1 MVKLTDLLDISEL
14 QGLCESYTAVTG
26 AVTALLDLEGTIL
39 VSTGWQD
46 ICSRFHRVNPLTAKR
61 CRESDTLLAGKL
73 AHGEPY
79 NVYKCKNGLV
89 DVAVPIIIGGEH
101 VANFFTGQFFFGTP
115 DRNYFVQQAREFGF
129 EQVAYLDALNRV
141 PTFSEQQVESMMAF
155 FTRLA
160 RMMGEM
166 GLAKLRL
173 QQANEGLQAGAAII
187 QSSED
192 AIIGESVDGIITIW
206 NPGAEAMFGYSAGEM
221 IGNTMQVLLPPE
233 QLGEESLV
241 LARIQ
246 GGEVVK
252 HFESVRLCKDGRRVD
267 ISATISPIRDG
278 RGNIVGVSKIVR
290 DISLQRQAEAIQAHE
305 RAVQRALIDT
315 LPDLIWL
322 KSPEGVYLGCNPR
335 FEQFFGAREAEIL
348 GKTDYDFV
356 SREMAD
362 FFRMHDRRAMEKDGP
377 SINEE
382 KIAFASDGHQELL
395 ETTKIPMR
403 DAQGKLIGILGIG
416 HDVTQRRAAEQE
428 LERHRQHLQELVD
441 ERTAA
446 LSVAKDAA
454 EAANRAKSTFLANM
468 SHELRTPM
476 NGIMGMVGI
485 ALRQVSDPKLRHQL
499 ETIDHSSQHLL
510 GVINDILDISKIEAG
525 RLPLEQIDF
534 KFGDVLEN
542 LQALIGNKVEE
553 KSLELRFDVPD
564 SLRTLP
570 LSGDP
575 LRLGQ
580 ILLNLSGNAVKFTE
594 HGAIVVYARA
604 FDETADRVRLCCE
617 IRDSGIGIGAEDQ
630 KRLFSAFEQA
640 DSSMTRKYGG
650 TGLGL
655 AISKRLVEMMGGE
668 ISVESMP
675 GQGST
680 FRFSVQLAKGG
691 LAGLADAGSG
701 LPADVALLASHAGSR
716 ILMAEDEPVN
726 QEVTCSLLEDVG
738 LLVDVAGDG
747 VEALA
752 LARQNRY
759 ALILMDMQM
768 PKMNGV
774 DATRAIRLD
783 SLNADT
789 PILAMTANAFEEDR
803 RTCLAAGMNDY
814 IGKPVNPDLLFSKL
828 LSWLES
834 TRR

>member
-26 AVTALLDLEGTIL
+26 AVTALLDLEGKIL

-115 DRNYFVQQAREFGF
+115 DRNYFQQQAREFGF

-233 QLGEESLV
+233 RLGEESLV

-534 KFGDVLEN
+534 KFGEVLEN
-542 LQALIGNKVEE
+542 LQALIGNKVAD

-580 ILLNLSGNAVKFTE
+580 VLLNLSGNAVKFTE
-594 HGAIVVYARA
+594 HGAIVVFARI

-680 FRFSVQLAKGG
+680 FRFSMQLAKGG
-691 LAGLADAGSG
+691 QAGLADAGSG

-738 LLVDVAGDG
+738 LLVDVANDG

-783 SLNADT
+783 SLNVDT

-803 RTCLAAGMNDY
+803 RRCLAAGMNDY